1 MKFVGV
7 PNGGNNDEPTGEP
20 FLHGEEWKQRYRRI
34 QTHGTAFEGT
44 EGWVHIDRGGINLQP
59 QELDKL
65 DPDDFRI
72 KLGRSNGHARNFL
85 DCVKTRAESVSSID
99 AALASETLCHVAD
112 IAVRLGRKLTF
123 DLAEER
129 FVNDEA
135 ANQRLKAR
143 PQRAGWNP

>member
-1 MKFVGV
+1 
-7 PNGGNNDEPTGEP
+7 
-20 FLHGEEWKQRYRRI
+20 
-34 QTHGTAFEGT
+34 
-44 EGWVHIDRGGINLQP
+44 
-59 QELDKL
+59 
-65 DPDDFRI
+65 
-72 KLGRSNGHARNFL
+72 
-85 DCVKTRAESVSSID
+85 VKTRAESVSSID